1 MGFSGK
7 ISSSFLRQSAV
18 VQIVLVNAVVFVIVH
33 IAALFGIGYAGE
45 WLMLPQS
52 WTEVMSMPWTLLTY
66 MFAHF
71 DFLHILGNMLC
82 LYCFGIVALDLM
94 TPQRFVSTYIAGGF
108 AGAAAYLFAAE
119 FVPSPGLI
127 GSSAAVMAVAAAAV
141 LTKPDYHVR
150 LWLFGLVKIKWIAL
164 FYVAFALLATRAD
177 ASAVCAHAAHLGGI
191 MAGRSWLSTA
201 AKNILPTAQGDRAAA
216 AAHKACRR
224 FRRKPARHSAR
235 QGEGVGLCV
244 AVGG

>member
-33 IAALFGIGYAGE
+33 IAALFGIGYVGE

-52 WTEVMSMPWTLLTY
+52 WTEVMSTPWTLLTY

-94 TPQRFVSTYIAGGF
+94 TPRRFVATYIAGGL

-191 MAGRSWLSTA
+191 LAGAVVALDCRKKYSPDGARRLCCRRCTQSLSTVST
-201 AKNILPTAQGDRAAA
+201 KTGSTFCSTR
-216 AAHKACRR
+216 
-224 FRRKPARHSAR
+224 
-235 QGEGVGLCV
+235 
-244 AVGG
+244 

>member
-52 WTEVMSMPWTLLTY
+52 WTEVMSTPWTLLTY

-94 TPQRFVSTYIAGGF
+94 TPRRFVATYIAGGL

-141 LTKPDYHVR
+141 LAKPDYHVR
-150 LWLFGLVKIKWIAL
+150 LWLFGLVKINGLPCFMWLSHCLQPVPTLRRYAR
-164 FYVAFALLATRAD
+164 TRLTWAE
-177 ASAVCAHAAHLGGI
+177 SWRE
-191 MAGRSWLSTA
+191 RSWRSTA
-201 AKNILPTAQGDRAAA
+201 AKKYSPDGARRSC
-216 AAHKACRR
+216 CRR
-224 FRRKPARHSAR
+224 CTQSLSTVSNETGSTFCSTR
-235 QGEGVGLCV
+235 
-244 AVGG
+244 

>member
-33 IAALFGIGYAGE
+33 IAALFGIGYVGE

-52 WTEVMSMPWTLLTY
+52 WTEVMSTPWTLLTY

-94 TPQRFVSTYIAGGF
+94 TPRRFVATYIAG
-108 AGAAAYLFAAE
+108 
-119 FVPSPGLI
+119 
-127 GSSAAVMAVAAAAV
+127 
-141 LTKPDYHVR
+141 
-150 LWLFGLVKIKWIAL
+150 
-164 FYVAFALLATRAD
+164 
-177 ASAVCAHAAHLGGI
+177 
-191 MAGRSWLSTA
+191 
-201 AKNILPTAQGDRAAA
+201 
-216 AAHKACRR
+216 
-224 FRRKPARHSAR
+224 
-235 QGEGVGLCV
+235 
-244 AVGG
+244 

>member
-52 WTEVMSMPWTLLTY
+52 WTEVMSTPWTLLTY

-94 TPQRFVSTYIAGGF
+94 TPRRFVATYIAGGL

-177 ASAVCAHAAHLGGI
+177 ASAESWRE
-191 MAGRSWLSTA
+191 RSWRSTA
-201 AKNILPTAQGDRAAA
+201 AKKYSPDGARRSC
-216 AAHKACRR
+216 CRR
-224 FRRKPARHSAR
+224 CTQSLSTVSTKTGSTFCSTR
-235 QGEGVGLCV
+235 
-244 AVGG
+244 

>member
-52 WTEVMSMPWTLLTY
+52 WTEVMSTPWTLLTY

-94 TPQRFVSTYIAGGF
+94 TPRRFVATYIAGGL
-108 AGAAAYLFAAE
+108 AGAAAYLSRRNCAIAGTYRIF
-119 FVPSPGLI
+119 G
-127 GSSAAVMAVAAAAV
+127 GGHGGGGAAV

-150 LWLFGLVKIKWIAL
+150 LWLFGLVKINGL
-164 FYVAFALLATRAD
+164 PCF
-177 ASAVCAHAAHLGGI
+177 
-191 MAGRSWLSTA
+191 MWLSHCLQPVPTLRRYA
-201 AKNILPTAQGDRAAA
+201 RTRLTCGILAGAVVALDCAKKYSPDGA
-216 AAHKACRR
+216 RR
-224 FRRKPARHSAR
+224 SCCHRCTQSLSTVSTKTGSTFCSTR
-235 QGEGVGLCV
+235 
-244 AVGG
+244 

>member
-18 VQIVLVNAVVFVIVH
+18 VQIVLVNAVVFVFVH

-52 WTEVMSMPWTLLTY
+52 WTAVVSMPWTPLTY
-66 MFAHF
+66 MFVHF

-94 TPQRFVSTYIAGGF
+94 TPRRFVSTYIAGGL
-108 AGAAAYLFAAE
+108 AGAAAYLFAAK

-141 LTKPDYHVR
+141 RTKPD
-150 LWLFGLVKIKWIAL
+150 
-164 FYVAFALLATRAD
+164 
-177 ASAVCAHAAHLGGI
+177 
-191 MAGRSWLSTA
+191 
-201 AKNILPTAQGDRAAA
+201 
-216 AAHKACRR
+216 
-224 FRRKPARHSAR
+224 
-235 QGEGVGLCV
+235 
-244 AVGG
+244 

>member
-52 WTEVMSMPWTLLTY
+52 WTEVMSTPWTLLTY

-94 TPQRFVSTYIAGGF
+94 TPADLPAQLPTYSRRN
-108 AGAAAYLFAAE
+108 LCHRRDL
-119 FVPSPGLI
+119 SDL
-127 GSSAAVMAVAAAAV
+127 
-141 LTKPDYHVR
+141 R
-150 LWLFGLVKIKWIAL
+150 
-164 FYVAFALLATRAD
+164 R
-177 ASAVCAHAAHLGGI
+177 
-191 MAGRSWLSTA
+191 RSW
-201 AKNILPTAQGDRAAA
+201 RW
-216 AAHKACRR
+216 RR
-224 FRRKPARHSAR
+224 QR
-235 QGEGVGLCV
+235 C
-244 AVGG
+244 

>member
-33 IAALFGIGYAGE
+33 IAALFGIGYVGE

-52 WTEVMSMPWTLLTY
+52 WTEVMSTPWTLLTY

-94 TPQRFVSTYIAGGF
+94 TPRRFVATYIAGGL

-150 LWLFGLVKIKWIAL
+150 LWLFVLVIMIRRAL
-164 FYVAFALLATRAD
+164 
-177 ASAVCAHAAHLGGI
+177 
-191 MAGRSWLSTA
+191 
-201 AKNILPTAQGDRAAA
+201 
-216 AAHKACRR
+216 
-224 FRRKPARHSAR
+224 
-235 QGEGVGLCV
+235 
-244 AVGG
+244 

>member
-33 IAALFGIGYAGE
+33 IAALFGIGYVGE

-52 WTEVMSMPWTLLTY
+52 WTEVMSTPWTLLTY

-94 TPQRFVSTYIAGGF
+94 TPRRFVATYIAGGL

-127 GSSAAVMAVAAAAV
+127 GSSAAVMAVAAAARSPCAV
-141 LTKPDYHVR
+141 GRIFFCGSRAPRPLPPGFRPSEPRARIPPKRRH
-150 LWLFGLVKIKWIAL
+150 GLQA
-164 FYVAFALLATRAD
+164 
-177 ASAVCAHAAHLGGI
+177 
-191 MAGRSWLSTA
+191 M
-201 AKNILPTAQGDRAAA
+201 
-216 AAHKACRR
+216 
-224 FRRKPARHSAR
+224 RKPHKTR
-235 QGEGVGLCV
+235 QSI
-244 AVGG
+244 